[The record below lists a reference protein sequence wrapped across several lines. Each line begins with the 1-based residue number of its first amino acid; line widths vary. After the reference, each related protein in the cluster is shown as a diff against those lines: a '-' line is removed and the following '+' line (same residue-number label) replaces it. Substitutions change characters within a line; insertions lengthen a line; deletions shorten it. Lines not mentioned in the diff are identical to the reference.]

1 MRSAGKRKLFSL
13 AFPCIFRYEW
23 DEVSSFKKSKSGQSP
38 ERIRCRRKRTTTKKK
53 EKMSAGTLYANF
65 RARTLVPKAL
75 VKYLGLDITLVTP
88 EDNAEQFARDFPWK
102 KVPAYISPKGVKL
115 TEHLAVIY
123 YLLQLSDNEK
133 LKVQLMGDDSMTQAQ
148 ILRWESLAN
157 SDLISQMANAFKPL
171 KGETPYIKK
180 NVDAALENVAV
191 LTKLYEE
198 RLQEHTYLVGER
210 ITLADLVSAAM
221 FSKGFATIFGA
232 EWRKEHPAIVRWFS
246 TVIASDIWGDEF
258 KDFKFIEKPL
268 APPQKEKK
276 QKPAAAAAPA
286 APKKEE
292 KKQKPAAEEAEPKPE
307 KKPKHPLELLGKP
320 TFVLD
325 EWKRKYS
332 NEDTRP
338 VALPWFWDHFNAEE
352 YSLWKVEYKYN
363 DELTLTFMSN
373 NLIGGFFNRL
383 SASVRYMFGCLVV
396 YGENNNNGIIGAI
409 MVRGQEFQPA
419 FDVAPDWESYSYTK
433 LDPTSKKDREFVDDM
448 WAWDKPVEING
459 EKREI
464 VDGKVLK

>member
-1 MRSAGKRKLFSL
+1 
-13 AFPCIFRYEW
+13 
-23 DEVSSFKKSKSGQSP
+23 
-38 ERIRCRRKRTTTKKK
+38 
-53 EKMSAGTLYANF
+53 MSAGTLYANF
-65 RARTLVPKAL
+65 RARTMVPRAL
-75 VKYLGLDITLVTP
+75 VNYLGLDITLITP

-102 KVPAYISPKGVKL
+102 KVPAYISPKGIKL
-115 TEHLAVIY
+115 TEHLAIIY

-133 LKVQLMGDDSMTQAQ
+133 LKAQLMGDDLMSQAQ
-148 ILRWESLAN
+148 VLKWESFAN
-157 SDLISQMANAFKPL
+157 SDLITQMANAFKPL
-171 KGETPYIKK
+171 KGEYPYNKK
-180 NVDAALENVAV
+180 NVDTALENVAV
-191 LTKLYEE
+191 LTKLYED

-221 FSKGFATIFGA
+221 FSKGFTFIFGE
-232 EWRKEHPAIVRWFS
+232 EWRKEHPAIVRWFK
-246 TVIASDIWGDEF
+246 TVIASEIWGDEF
-258 KDFKFIEKPL
+258 KDFKFIDKPL

-276 QKPAAAAAPA
+276 KPAAAAA
-286 APKKEE
+286 
-292 KKQKPAAEEAEPKPE
+292 EAEPKPE
-307 KKPKHPLELLGKP
+307 KKPKHPLELLGKA

-338 VALPWFWDHFNAEE
+338 VALPWFWEHFNAEE
-352 YSLWKVEYKYN
+352 YSLWKVQYKYN

-383 SASVRYMFGCLVV
+383 SASVKYMFGCLVV

-433 LDPTSKKDREFVDDM
+433 LDPTSEKDREFVDDM
-448 WAWDKPVEING
+448 WAWDKPVEVNG